1 MSKPLTYL
9 RYLKLEELLALQQ
22 PLSQGP
28 EHDELLF
35 IVIHQVY
42 ELWFKQVIHEL
53 DEYFR
58 GERIEFTVPIAP
70 TGSEFQMRVWEQL
83 LRIPYGETRSYGEI
97 ARGLGDPGLA
107 REVGWANARNPIAII
122 VPCHR
127 VIGSDGS
134 LTGYAGGLDRK
145 RHLLDLESGRRSLF
159 AAITS
164 R

>member
-1 MSKPLTYL
+1 MKTTATIESPIGDLVLVHTDGVL
-9 RYLKLEELLALQQ
+9 SELHMREPVPSRQQ
-22 PLSQGP
+22 APPGF
-28 EHDELLF
+28 E
-35 IVIHQVY
+35 
-42 ELWFKQVIHEL
+42 QVIHEL

>member
-1 MSKPLTYL
+1 MKTTATMQSPIG
-9 RYLKLEELLALQQ
+9 ELVLVNDEGV
-22 PLSQGP
+22 LS
-28 EHDELLF
+28 ELHMREPRGTPGSVPHGF
-35 IVIHQVY
+35 EQAI
-42 ELWFKQVIHEL
+42 EEL

-58 GERIEFTVPIAP
+58 GERTEFTVAVAP
-70 TGSEFQMRVWEQL
+70 KGGEFQLRVWKQL
-83 LRIPYGETRSYGEI
+83 LSIPYGETRSYGEI
-97 ARGLGDPGLA
+97 ARALGDPGLA

-159 AAITS
+159 AV
-164 R
+164 